1 MLIINLMGLGLI
13 ILIIWWFWLYKP
25 KSTAVSVENDN
36 SEITVVVDAGVYQPA
51 YISSPENKALR
62 INFIRKDASPCAAT
76 VIFPDFDIS
85 ADLPLN
91 KSLVVELPAMDK
103 GEYAFHCQMKMYS
116 GTVVV
121 K

>member
-1 MLIINLMGLGLI
+1 
-13 ILIIWWFWLYKP
+13 
-25 KSTAVSVENDN
+25 
-36 SEITVVVDAGVYQPA
+36 
-51 YISSPENKALR
+51 
-62 INFIRKDASPCAAT
+62 
-76 VIFPDFDIS
+76 VIFPDLDIS